1 MGYGCKG
8 WLYLYMLSI
17 DIFEKKLDELKPVL
31 KEKYHVVRIGYFGSY
46 ARGTADENSDLDILV
61 EFSKPL
67 GWDFFDLQD
76 LLQTKLHVKIDL
88 VSIKALKSQLKE
100 IILNEVKYV

>member
-31 KEKYHVVRIGYFGSY
+31 KEKYHVVKIGYFGS
-46 ARGTADENSDLDILV
+46 
-61 EFSKPL
+61 
-67 GWDFFDLQD
+67 
-76 LLQTKLHVKIDL
+76 
-88 VSIKALKSQLKE
+88 
-100 IILNEVKYV
+100 